1 MTRLLTLT
9 GAVAMTALTLASVT
23 WADDVQGKVKSVDP
37 SGTKVTLEDGT
48 QLTIP
53 GNLDLRGKALKP
65 GADVRVIYA
74 DRGSDKVVTSIE
86 VRPGPT
92 K

>member
-9 GAVAMTALTLASVT
+9 VAVAMAALTLASVT
-23 WADDVQGKVKSVDP
+23 WADDVQGKIKTVDP
-37 SGTKVTLEDGT
+37 SGTRVTLEDGT

-53 GNLDLRGKALKP
+53 GNLDTKALTP
-65 GADVRVIYA
+65 GADVRVTYA

-86 VRPGPT
+86 VRPGPR

>member
-1 MTRLLTLT
+1 M
-9 GAVAMTALTLASVT
+9 AALTLASVT
-23 WADDVQGKVKSVDP
+23 WADDVQGKIKTVDP
-37 SGTKVTLEDGT
+37 SGTRVTLEDGT

-53 GNLDLRGKALKP
+53 GNLDAKALAP
-65 GADVRVIYA
+65 GADVRVTYA

-86 VRPGPT
+86 VRPGPR

>member
-9 GAVAMTALTLASVT
+9 VAAAMAALTLASVT

-65 GADVRVIYA
+65 GADVSVTYA
-74 DRGSDKVVTSIE
+74 DRG
-86 VRPGPT
+86 R
-92 K
+92 

>member
-9 GAVAMTALTLASVT
+9 VAAAMAALTLASVT

-53 GNLDLRGKALKP
+53 GNVDLPGQGSQAWRGREGDLRGQ
-65 GADVRVIYA
+65 G
-74 DRGSDKVVTSIE
+74 
-86 VRPGPT
+86 
-92 K
+92 

>member
-9 GAVAMTALTLASVT
+9 VAAAMAALTLASVT

-53 GNLDLRGKALKP
+53 GNLDAKALKP
-65 GADVRVIYA
+65 GADVRVTYA

-86 VRPGPT
+86 VRPGPR

>member
-9 GAVAMTALTLASVT
+9 VAVAMAALTLASVT

-37 SGTKVTLEDGT
+37 SGTRVTLEDGT

-53 GNLDLRGKALKP
+53 AR
-65 GADVRVIYA
+65 
-74 DRGSDKVVTSIE
+74 T
-86 VRPGPT
+86 
-92 K
+92 

>member
-1 MTRLLTLT
+1 MTRLFTLT
-9 GAVAMTALTLASVT
+9 VAVAMAALTFASVT
-23 WADDVQGKVKSVDP
+23 WADDVQGKIKTVDP
-37 SGTKVTLEDGT
+37 SGTRVTLEDGT

-53 GNLDLRGKALKP
+53 GNLDAKALTP
-65 GADVRVIYA
+65 GADVRVTYA

-86 VRPGPT
+86 VRPGPR